1 MASETTTRVLEALSS
16 LYSSNGTQ
24 ESKGASRWLESFQK
38 KVKKKTSNLK
48 SETER
53 GKLTVYYVA

>member
-38 KVKKKTSNLK
+38 KVKNSNLK

-53 GKLTVYYVA
+53 GKLTVCYVA